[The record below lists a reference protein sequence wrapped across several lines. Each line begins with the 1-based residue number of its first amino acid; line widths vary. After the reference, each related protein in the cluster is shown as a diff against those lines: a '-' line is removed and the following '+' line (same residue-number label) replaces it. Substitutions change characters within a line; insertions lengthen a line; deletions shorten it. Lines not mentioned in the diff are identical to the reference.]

1 MQLGLKN
8 RLRLISLLPILV
20 LFSITTYLAYESF
33 LSYKDESAFIVQ
45 ADALQ
50 ILIISLIVWVISI
63 TMLIFG
69 YFLSNEIS
77 NNLKNLEN
85 VLKRVADNTEDSS
98 DIDINLHSSKG
109 TIKAHKLLESIIDQ
123 TREDKISAQEASEA
137 KSMFLANMSH
147 EIRTPM
153 NAIIGASELLRDDA
167 LSKIERNEFTNI
179 LNTSSKELLDLFN
192 RILELSQLE
201 SGSMN
206 FHESE
211 ISVHTL
217 FIQLYSI
224 FEQNINDSQKNLIL
238 NFTEDLQEIKIFTDL
253 DKLTKVLSYLLENAV
268 KFTEKGE
275 IDFGCA
281 IQDRNNIL
289 FYVKDT
295 GPGIN
300 KNEQE
305 QIFKK
310 FTQVDNSYTRIYS
323 GAGLGLSLC
332 KEIVNFLGGK
342 LFIDS
347 HLGQGSIFYFTIPL
361 KYSESNI
368 ILKEKIEA
376 ILKLNIN
383 DIYSLSTIKKNI
395 AI

>member
-1 MQLGLKN
+1 MERRPTYKELEQLLKEEKAKTAKAEVLKN
-8 RLRLISLLPILV
+8 S
-20 LFSITTYLAYESF
+20 
-33 LSYKDESAFIVQ
+33 
-45 ADALQ
+45 
-50 ILIISLIVWVISI
+50 
-63 TMLIFG
+63 
-69 YFLSNEIS
+69 
-77 NNLKNLEN
+77 
-85 VLKRVADNTEDSS
+85 
-98 DIDINLHSSKG
+98 
-109 TIKAHKLLESIIDQ
+109 
-123 TREDKISAQEASEA
+123 
-137 KSMFLANMSH
+137 FLANMSH

-153 NAIIGASELLRDDA
+153 NAIIGASELLRDDS

-206 FHESE
+206 FDESE

>member
-1 MQLGLKN
+1 MERRPTYKELEQLLKEEKAKTAKAEVLKN
-8 RLRLISLLPILV
+8 S
-20 LFSITTYLAYESF
+20 
-33 LSYKDESAFIVQ
+33 
-45 ADALQ
+45 
-50 ILIISLIVWVISI
+50 
-63 TMLIFG
+63 
-69 YFLSNEIS
+69 
-77 NNLKNLEN
+77 
-85 VLKRVADNTEDSS
+85 
-98 DIDINLHSSKG
+98 
-109 TIKAHKLLESIIDQ
+109 
-123 TREDKISAQEASEA
+123 
-137 KSMFLANMSH
+137 FLANMSH

-153 NAIIGASELLRDDA
+153 NAIIGASELLRDDS

-206 FHESE
+206 FQESE

>member
-1 MQLGLKN
+1 MERRPTYKELEQLLKEEKAKTAKAEELKN
-8 RLRLISLLPILV
+8 S
-20 LFSITTYLAYESF
+20 
-33 LSYKDESAFIVQ
+33 
-45 ADALQ
+45 
-50 ILIISLIVWVISI
+50 
-63 TMLIFG
+63 
-69 YFLSNEIS
+69 
-77 NNLKNLEN
+77 
-85 VLKRVADNTEDSS
+85 
-98 DIDINLHSSKG
+98 
-109 TIKAHKLLESIIDQ
+109 
-123 TREDKISAQEASEA
+123 
-137 KSMFLANMSH
+137 FLANMSH

-153 NAIIGASELLRDDA
+153 NAIIGASELLRDDS

-179 LNTSSKELLDLFN
+179 LNSSSKELLDLFN

-211 ISVHTL
+211 ISIHNL
-217 FIQLYSI
+217 FIRLYSTFGQTI
-224 FEQNINDSQKNLIL
+224 SETRKNLSL
-238 NFTEDLQEIKIFTDL
+238 NFSEDLQEIKIFTDL
-253 DKLTKVLSYLLENAV
+253 DKLNKVLSYLLENAV
-268 KFTEKGE
+268 KFTERGE
-275 IDFGCA
+275 IEFGCA

-295 GPGIN
+295 GPGIP
-300 KNEQE
+300 KAEQE
-305 QIFKK
+305 KIFNK

-332 KEIVNFLGGK
+332 KEIVCLLGGK

-347 HLGQGSIFYFTIPL
+347 HPGHGSIFYFTIPL
-361 KYSESNI
+361 KYSESDV
-368 ILKEKIEA
+368 ILKEQIEA

>member
-1 MQLGLKN
+1 MERRPTYKELEQLLKEEKAKTAKAEVLKN
-8 RLRLISLLPILV
+8 S
-20 LFSITTYLAYESF
+20 
-33 LSYKDESAFIVQ
+33 
-45 ADALQ
+45 
-50 ILIISLIVWVISI
+50 
-63 TMLIFG
+63 
-69 YFLSNEIS
+69 
-77 NNLKNLEN
+77 
-85 VLKRVADNTEDSS
+85 
-98 DIDINLHSSKG
+98 
-109 TIKAHKLLESIIDQ
+109 
-123 TREDKISAQEASEA
+123 
-137 KSMFLANMSH
+137 FLANMSH

-153 NAIIGASELLRDDA
+153 NAIIGASELLRDDS

-206 FHESE
+206 FQESE
-211 ISVHTL
+211 ISVHAL

-224 FEQNINDSQKNLIL
+224 FEQNITDSQKNLIL

-253 DKLTKVLSYLLENAV
+253 DKLKKVLSYLLENAV
-268 KFTEKGE
+268 KFTEKGD

-300 KNEQE
+300 ETEQE

-383 DIYSLSTIKKNI
+383 DIYSFSTIKKNI

>member
-1 MQLGLKN
+1 MLINSITETKFIRMEKRPTYKELEQLLIEEKAKNAKAEELKN
-8 RLRLISLLPILV
+8 S
-20 LFSITTYLAYESF
+20 
-33 LSYKDESAFIVQ
+33 
-45 ADALQ
+45 
-50 ILIISLIVWVISI
+50 
-63 TMLIFG
+63 
-69 YFLSNEIS
+69 
-77 NNLKNLEN
+77 
-85 VLKRVADNTEDSS
+85 
-98 DIDINLHSSKG
+98 
-109 TIKAHKLLESIIDQ
+109 
-123 TREDKISAQEASEA
+123 
-137 KSMFLANMSH
+137 FLANMSH

-153 NAIIGASELLRDDA
+153 NAIIGASELLRDDS
-167 LSKIERNEFTNI
+167 LSKHERNEFTNI
-179 LNTSSKELLDLFN
+179 LNSSSKELLDLFN

-206 FHESE
+206 FDESE
-211 ISVHTL
+211 LSIHKL
-217 FIQLYSI
+217 FIRLYSI
-224 FEQNINDSQKNLIL
+224 FGQTINDSQKNLSL
-238 NFTEDLQEIKIFTDL
+238 NFSEDIQEIKIFSDL

-275 IDFGCA
+275 IDFGCT

-295 GPGIN
+295 GPGISS
-300 KNEQE
+300 NEQE

-347 HLGQGSIFYFTIPL
+347 HPGQGSIFYFTIPL
-361 KYSESNI
+361 KYSESNLL
-368 ILKEKIEA
+368 LKEKIEA
-376 ILKLNIN
+376 ILKRNFN

>member
-1 MQLGLKN
+1 MERRPTYKELEQLLKKEKAKTAQAEVLKN
-8 RLRLISLLPILV
+8 S
-20 LFSITTYLAYESF
+20 
-33 LSYKDESAFIVQ
+33 
-45 ADALQ
+45 
-50 ILIISLIVWVISI
+50 
-63 TMLIFG
+63 
-69 YFLSNEIS
+69 
-77 NNLKNLEN
+77 
-85 VLKRVADNTEDSS
+85 
-98 DIDINLHSSKG
+98 
-109 TIKAHKLLESIIDQ
+109 
-123 TREDKISAQEASEA
+123 
-137 KSMFLANMSH
+137 FLANMSH

-153 NAIIGASELLRDDA
+153 NAIIGASELLRDDS

-201 SGSMN
+201 SGSMH
-206 FHESE
+206 FQESE

-224 FEQNINDSQKNLIL
+224 FVQNISDSQKNIIL

-268 KFTEKGE
+268 KFTKNGE

-300 KNEQE
+300 KTEQE
-305 QIFKK
+305 KIFKK

-361 KYSESNI
+361 KYAESNI
-368 ILKEKIEA
+368 VLKEKIEA

>member
-1 MQLGLKN
+1 MEKRPTYKELEQLLAEEKAKTAKAEELKN
-8 RLRLISLLPILV
+8 S
-20 LFSITTYLAYESF
+20 
-33 LSYKDESAFIVQ
+33 
-45 ADALQ
+45 
-50 ILIISLIVWVISI
+50 
-63 TMLIFG
+63 
-69 YFLSNEIS
+69 
-77 NNLKNLEN
+77 
-85 VLKRVADNTEDSS
+85 
-98 DIDINLHSSKG
+98 
-109 TIKAHKLLESIIDQ
+109 
-123 TREDKISAQEASEA
+123 
-137 KSMFLANMSH
+137 FLANMSH

-153 NAIIGASELLRDDA
+153 NAIIGASELLRDDS
-167 LSKIERNEFTNI
+167 LSKIERNEFTCI
-179 LNTSSKELLDLFN
+179 LNSSSKELLDLFN

-211 ISVHTL
+211 LSIHSL

-224 FEQNINDSQKNLIL
+224 FGQNISESQKNLIL
-238 NFTEDLQEIKIFTDL
+238 NFTEDVQEIKIFTDL
-253 DKLTKVLSYLLENAV
+253 DKLTKVLTYLLENAV
-268 KFTEKGE
+268 KFTDKGE

-295 GPGIN
+295 GPGISV
-300 KNEQE
+300 KEQE
-305 QIFKK
+305 TIFKK

-332 KEIVNFLGGK
+332 KEIVNLLGGK

-361 KYSESNI
+361 KFSESNI
-368 ILKEKIEA
+368 LLKEKIEA

>member
-1 MQLGLKN
+1 MERRPTYKELEQLLKEEKAKTAKAEVLKN
-8 RLRLISLLPILV
+8 S
-20 LFSITTYLAYESF
+20 
-33 LSYKDESAFIVQ
+33 
-45 ADALQ
+45 
-50 ILIISLIVWVISI
+50 
-63 TMLIFG
+63 
-69 YFLSNEIS
+69 
-77 NNLKNLEN
+77 
-85 VLKRVADNTEDSS
+85 
-98 DIDINLHSSKG
+98 
-109 TIKAHKLLESIIDQ
+109 
-123 TREDKISAQEASEA
+123 
-137 KSMFLANMSH
+137 FLANMSH

-153 NAIIGASELLRDDA
+153 NAIIGASELLRDDS

>member
-1 MQLGLKN
+1 MERRPTYKELEQLLKKEKAKTAQAEVLKN
-8 RLRLISLLPILV
+8 S
-20 LFSITTYLAYESF
+20 
-33 LSYKDESAFIVQ
+33 
-45 ADALQ
+45 
-50 ILIISLIVWVISI
+50 
-63 TMLIFG
+63 
-69 YFLSNEIS
+69 
-77 NNLKNLEN
+77 
-85 VLKRVADNTEDSS
+85 
-98 DIDINLHSSKG
+98 
-109 TIKAHKLLESIIDQ
+109 
-123 TREDKISAQEASEA
+123 
-137 KSMFLANMSH
+137 FLANMSH

-153 NAIIGASELLRDDA
+153 NAIIGASELLRDDS

-201 SGSMN
+201 SGSMH
-206 FHESE
+206 FQESE

-224 FEQNINDSQKNLIL
+224 FGQNISDSQKNIIL

-268 KFTEKGE
+268 KFTENGE

-300 KNEQE
+300 KTEQE
-305 QIFKK
+305 KIFKK

-361 KYSESNI
+361 KYTESNI
-368 ILKEKIEA
+368 VLKEKIEA

>member
-1 MQLGLKN
+1 MERRPTYKELEQLLKEEKAKTAKAEVLKN
-8 RLRLISLLPILV
+8 S
-20 LFSITTYLAYESF
+20 
-33 LSYKDESAFIVQ
+33 
-45 ADALQ
+45 
-50 ILIISLIVWVISI
+50 
-63 TMLIFG
+63 
-69 YFLSNEIS
+69 
-77 NNLKNLEN
+77 
-85 VLKRVADNTEDSS
+85 
-98 DIDINLHSSKG
+98 
-109 TIKAHKLLESIIDQ
+109 
-123 TREDKISAQEASEA
+123 
-137 KSMFLANMSH
+137 FLANMSH

-153 NAIIGASELLRDDA
+153 NAIIGASELLRDDS

-206 FHESE
+206 FQESE

-289 FYVKDT
+289 FYIKDT

>member
-1 MQLGLKN
+1 M
-8 RLRLISLLPILV
+8 
-20 LFSITTYLAYESF
+20 
-33 LSYKDESAFIVQ
+33 
-45 ADALQ
+45 
-50 ILIISLIVWVISI
+50 
-63 TMLIFG
+63 
-69 YFLSNEIS
+69 
-77 NNLKNLEN
+77 
-85 VLKRVADNTEDSS
+85 
-98 DIDINLHSSKG
+98 
-109 TIKAHKLLESIIDQ
+109 
-123 TREDKISAQEASEA
+123 
-137 KSMFLANMSH
+137 
-147 EIRTPM
+147 
-153 NAIIGASELLRDDA
+153 
-167 LSKIERNEFTNI
+167 EFTNI

>member
-1 MQLGLKN
+1 MEKRPTYKELEQLLAEEKAKTAKAEELKN
-8 RLRLISLLPILV
+8 S
-20 LFSITTYLAYESF
+20 
-33 LSYKDESAFIVQ
+33 
-45 ADALQ
+45 
-50 ILIISLIVWVISI
+50 
-63 TMLIFG
+63 
-69 YFLSNEIS
+69 
-77 NNLKNLEN
+77 
-85 VLKRVADNTEDSS
+85 
-98 DIDINLHSSKG
+98 
-109 TIKAHKLLESIIDQ
+109 
-123 TREDKISAQEASEA
+123 
-137 KSMFLANMSH
+137 FLANMSH

-153 NAIIGASELLRDDA
+153 NAIIGASELLRDDS
-167 LSKIERNEFTNI
+167 LSKIERNEFTCI
-179 LNTSSKELLDLFN
+179 LNSSSKELLDLFN

-211 ISVHTL
+211 LSIHSL

-224 FEQNINDSQKNLIL
+224 FGQNISESQKNLIL
-238 NFTEDLQEIKIFTDL
+238 NFTEDVQEIKIFTDL
-253 DKLTKVLSYLLENAV
+253 DKLTKVLTYLLENAV
-268 KFTEKGE
+268 KFTDKGE

-295 GPGIN
+295 GPGISVE
-300 KNEQE
+300 EQKT
-305 QIFKK
+305 IFKK

-332 KEIVNFLGGK
+332 KEIVNLLGGK

-361 KYSESNI
+361 KFSESNI
-368 ILKEKIEA
+368 LLKEKIEA

>member
-1 MQLGLKN
+1 MEKRPTYNELEQLLLKEKAKTAKAEELKN
-8 RLRLISLLPILV
+8 S
-20 LFSITTYLAYESF
+20 
-33 LSYKDESAFIVQ
+33 
-45 ADALQ
+45 
-50 ILIISLIVWVISI
+50 
-63 TMLIFG
+63 
-69 YFLSNEIS
+69 
-77 NNLKNLEN
+77 
-85 VLKRVADNTEDSS
+85 
-98 DIDINLHSSKG
+98 
-109 TIKAHKLLESIIDQ
+109 
-123 TREDKISAQEASEA
+123 
-137 KSMFLANMSH
+137 FLANMSH

-153 NAIIGASELLRDDA
+153 NAIIGASELLRDNS
-167 LSKIERNEFTNI
+167 LSKNERNEFTDI
-179 LNTSSKELLDLFN
+179 LTSSSKELLDFFN

-206 FHESE
+206 FQESE
-211 ISVHTL
+211 LSIHSL

-224 FEQNINDSQKNLIL
+224 FGQNISDSQKNISL
-238 NFTEDLQEIKIFTDL
+238 NFTEDIQEIKILSDL
-253 DKLTKVLSYLLENAV
+253 DKLTKVLTYLLENAV
-268 KFTEKGE
+268 KFTDKGE

-295 GPGIN
+295 GVGISV
-300 KNEQE
+300 NEQE
-305 QIFKK
+305 KIFEK
-310 FTQVDNSYTRIYS
+310 FTQVDNSYTRVYS

-332 KEIVNFLGGK
+332 KEIIKLIGGK

-368 ILKEKIEA
+368 LLKEKIEA
-376 ILKLNIN
+376 ILKRNIN

>member
-1 MQLGLKN
+1 MEKRPTYKELEQLLTEEKAKTAKAEELKN
-8 RLRLISLLPILV
+8 S
-20 LFSITTYLAYESF
+20 
-33 LSYKDESAFIVQ
+33 
-45 ADALQ
+45 
-50 ILIISLIVWVISI
+50 
-63 TMLIFG
+63 
-69 YFLSNEIS
+69 
-77 NNLKNLEN
+77 
-85 VLKRVADNTEDSS
+85 
-98 DIDINLHSSKG
+98 
-109 TIKAHKLLESIIDQ
+109 
-123 TREDKISAQEASEA
+123 
-137 KSMFLANMSH
+137 FLANMSH

-153 NAIIGASELLRDDA
+153 NAIIGASELLRDDS
-167 LSKIERNEFTNI
+167 LSKNERNEFTNI
-179 LNTSSKELLDLFN
+179 LNSSSKELLDLFN

-206 FHESE
+206 FQESE
-211 ISVHTL
+211 LSIHSL

-224 FEQNINDSQKNLIL
+224 FGQNISESQKNLIL
-238 NFTEDLQEIKIFTDL
+238 NFSEDIQEIKIFSDL

-268 KFTEKGE
+268 KFTDKGE

-295 GPGIN
+295 GPGISIS
-300 KNEQE
+300 EQE
-305 QIFKK
+305 KIFKK

-332 KEIVNFLGGK
+332 KEIVNLLGGK

-347 HLGQGSIFYFTIPL
+347 HPGQGSIFYFTIPL

-368 ILKEKIEA
+368 ILKEKIDA
-376 ILKLNIN
+376 VLKRNFN